1 MTCPRLS
8 RRGALCVVLALCA
21 FSLGSPRVASA
32 APPLPR
38 LAVHRTPA
46 AADCPDAESLAAAVE
61 RVMNRRAVEPA
72 SAGGA
77 PAAAGGAAAGADS
90 PPADAGGAPGGPG
103 GAAAGADG
111 GAASPGGAA
120 AGPGGAAAGADGA
133 AADPGGVPAGAGGV
147 PAGAGG
153 VPAGAGGVPAGASGV
168 PAGAGGV
175 PAGAGGVPAGAGGSP
190 AGLAPASAGVAPEF
204 EVHFL
209 RADATY
215 TAVLRAGGRAR
226 QLSSE
231 AGATCDEL
239 VGAVALTVAI
249 LLDSQPA
256 PPPAPAPA
264 APAPAPAPV
273 APVPPRPPRQAPR
286 GDVSLELGA
295 AGTVGVLDP
304 FRPAATA
311 DVSLRRSAWS
321 AGLGAVWLP
330 RQDIEFTPGVVSV
343 GLVAAT
349 ARGCATIL
357 GELDGTRLSACAV
370 SLLGA
375 VHGTGKGFTPDR
387 EASAPWLAVGG
398 SAIAEGT
405 LFGTRALGWAARA
418 TLLAPVVRARITIER
433 RSGTEAGAAVTKD
446 PALDPSPVGL
456 LVGLSARV
464 SIF

>member
-21 FSLGSPRVASA
+21 FPLGSPRVASA

-38 LAVHRTPA
+38 LAVHRAPSAT
-46 AADCPDAESLAAAVE
+46 DCPDAPSLAAAVE
-61 RVMNRRAVEPA
+61 HVMNRRALEPA
-72 SAGGA
+72 SAGDA
-77 PAAAGGAAAGADS
+77 PEG
-90 PPADAGGAPGGPG
+90 AGGAPAGAG
-103 GAAAGADG
+103 GAPEGAGA
-111 GAASPGGAA
+111 
-120 AGPGGAAAGADGA
+120 
-133 AADPGGVPAGAGGV
+133 PGGVPA
-147 PAGAGG
+147 
-153 VPAGAGGVPAGASGV
+153 S
-168 PAGAGGV
+168 
-175 PAGAGGVPAGAGGSP
+175 S
-190 AGLAPASAGVAPEF
+190 GVAPEF

-209 RADATY
+209 RADSTY
-215 TAVLRAGGRAR
+215 TAVLQAGGRAR

-231 AGATCDEL
+231 AGAICDEL

-249 LLDSQPA
+249 LLDSKPA

-264 APAPAPAPV
+264 APAPTPAPV
-273 APVPPRPPRQAPR
+273 APSPPPPPLQAPR

-295 AGTVGVLDP
+295 AGTVGMLDP

-330 RQDIEFTPGVVSV
+330 RQDIELTSGAVSV

-370 SLLGA
+370 SLFGA
-375 VHGTGKGFTPDR
+375 VHGMGKGFVQDR

-405 LFGTRALGWAARA
+405 LFGGTRTRTFGWAARA
-418 TLLAPVVRARITIER
+418 TLLAPVVRARITVER
-433 RSGTEAGAAVTKD
+433 RSSTDAGAALIED

>member
-1 MTCPRLS
+1 MTCPHPS
-8 RRGALCVVLALCA
+8 RRGALCAVLALCA
-21 FSLGSPRVASA
+21 VSLGSPRVALG

-38 LAVHRTPA
+38 LAVHRAPS
-46 AADCPDAESLAAAVE
+46 AADCPDAASLAAAIE

-72 SAGGA
+72 SAGG
-77 PAAAGGAAAGADS
+77 PAGVPAGAD
-90 PPADAGGAPGGPG
+90 D
-103 GAAAGADG
+103 
-111 GAASPGGAA
+111 AA
-120 AGPGGAAAGADGA
+120 AGPGGL
-133 AADPGGVPAGAGGV
+133 PAGAGGAPAGPGGL

-153 VPAGAGGVPAGASGV
+153 APAGPGSGPSGAGSAPAGPGSAPPAAGGAPTGAGAPGS
-168 PAGAGGV
+168 AGA
-175 PAGAGGVPAGAGGSP
+175 A
-190 AGLAPASAGVAPEF
+190 APAIAGVAPEF

-209 RADATY
+209 RTDATY
-215 TAVLRAGGRAR
+215 TAVLQAGGRAR

-239 VGAVALTVAI
+239 VEAVALTVAI

-256 PPPAPAPA
+256 PPPAPLPA
-264 APAPAPAPV
+264 VPAPPPAPV
-273 APVPPRPPRQAPR
+273 AVPPPRPPPQAPR
-286 GDVSLELGA
+286 GDVALELGA
-295 AGTVGVLDP
+295 AGTMGMLDL
-304 FRPAATA
+304 FRPAAVA

-330 RQDIEFTPGVVSV
+330 RQDIEIAPGAVSV

-349 ARGCATIL
+349 ARGCATLL
-357 GELDGTRLSACAV
+357 GELDGFRLSACAL

-375 VHGTGKGFTPDR
+375 VHGAGKGFDPDR
-387 EASAPWLAVGG
+387 EAAAPWFALGA
-398 SAIAEGT
+398 SALAEGP

-418 TLLAPVVRARITIER
+418 TLLAPVVRTRVTIER
-433 RSGTEAGAAVTKD
+433 RAGAEVGAAVTED

>member
-1 MTCPRLS
+1 MTCLRLS

-21 FSLGSPRVASA
+21 FPLGSPRVVSA

-38 LAVHRTPA
+38 LAVHRTPSA
-46 AADCPDAESLAAAVE
+46 TDCPDAPSLAAAVE
-61 RVMNRRAVEPA
+61 QVMNRRALEPA

-77 PAAAGGAAAGADS
+77 PEG
-90 PPADAGGAPGGPG
+90 AGGAPE
-103 GAAAGADG
+103 
-111 GAASPGGAA
+111 
-120 AGPGGAAAGADGA
+120 
-133 AADPGGVPAGAGGV
+133 GAGSA
-147 PAGAGG
+147 PEGAGSA
-153 VPAGAGGVPAGASGV
+153 PEGAGSAPEGAS
-168 PAGAGGV
+168 AR
-175 PAGAGGVPAGAGGSP
+175 S
-190 AGLAPASAGVAPEF
+190 GVAPEF

-209 RADATY
+209 RADSTY
-215 TAVLRAGGRAR
+215 TAVLQAGGRAR

-249 LLDSQPA
+249 LLDSKPA

-273 APVPPRPPRQAPR
+273 APSSPRPPRQAPR

-295 AGTVGVLDP
+295 AGTVGMLDP

-311 DVSLRRSAWS
+311 DISLRRSAWS

-330 RQDIEFTPGVVSV
+330 RQDIELTSGAVSV

-349 ARGCATIL
+349 ARGCARIL

-370 SLLGA
+370 SLFGA
-375 VHGTGKGFTPDR
+375 VHGTGKGFVQDR

-405 LFGTRALGWAARA
+405 LFGGTRTHALGWAARA
-418 TLLAPVVRARITIER
+418 TLLAPVVRARITVER
-433 RSGTEAGAAVTKD
+433 RSGTDAGAAVIED

>member
-8 RRGALCVVLALCA
+8 RRGALCAVLALCA
-21 FSLGSPRVASA
+21 SSLGSPRVASA

-38 LAVHRTPA
+38 LAVHRTPS
-46 AADCPDAESLAAAVE
+46 AADCPDAQSLAAAVE

-77 PAAAGGAAAGADS
+77 PADAGGAAAGAGS
-90 PPADAGGAPGGPG
+90 PPADA
-103 GAAAGADG
+103 
-111 GAASPGGAA
+111 GGAA

-133 AADPGGVPAGAGGV
+133 AAGPGGAPAGPDVPAGAGDAAAGPGGA
-147 PAGAGG
+147 PADA
-153 VPAGAGGVPAGASGV
+153 A
-168 PAGAGGV
+168 
-175 PAGAGGVPAGAGGSP
+175 GSP
-190 AGLAPASAGVAPEF
+190 AGVASGGTPASAGVAPEF

-215 TAVLRAGGRAR
+215 TAVLQAGGRAR

-231 AGATCDEL
+231 AGASCDEL

-264 APAPAPAPV
+264 APAPAPAPPV
-273 APVPPRPPRQAPR
+273 APRPPRQAPR

-375 VHGTGKGFTPDR
+375 VHGAGKGFTPDR

-405 LFGTRALGWAARA
+405 LFGSRALGWAARA

-433 RSGTEAGAAVTKD
+433 RSGTDAGAAVTED
-446 PALDPSPVGL
+446 PALDPPPVGL